1 MIRNFFASVRC
12 PGLRPLQQS
21 RPKTLVH
28 RLYSNGPGR
37 GPVGDQNAKRMQ
49 STVYY
54 FGATAVL
61 TLGLSYAA
69 VPLYRMFCQASG
81 YGGTTSAQH
90 DGSKVE
96 EMNVKRERQFKIKF
110 NADTGASMR
119 WNFRPQQ
126 GEIKVLLLNETSY
139 NLPFNFV
146 FSLLVVCRRDR
157 LGLLHCQEPN
167 K

>member
-1 MIRNFFASVRC
+1 MFRV
-12 PGLRPLQQS
+12 
-21 RPKTLVH
+21 T
-28 RLYSNGPGR
+28 RLATQLWRSSADNVFSKGYSTGPGR
-37 GPVGDQNAKRMQ
+37 GPVGDQNARRMQ

-69 VPLYRMFCQASG
+69 VPLYRMFCQATS

-96 EMNVKRERQFKIKF
+96 DMQTRTERRFKIKF

-119 WNFRPQQ
+119 WNFKPQQ
-126 GEIKVLLLNETSY
+126 QEIRVSAWAEGDPLKQLTVCPSRFTQEKRRWRSTPQRIRRTS
-139 NLPFNFV
+139 
-146 FSLLVVCRRDR
+146 R
-157 LGLLHCQEPN
+157 
-167 K
+167 